1 MYVLT
6 VRGDFSAA
14 HSLPSSGSKCERL
27 HGHNWKVEVQVW
39 AEELDASG
47 MVIDF
52 HELKAMTGEIL
63 EELDHRLLNEL
74 PAFQQRN
81 PTAENLAQYIYER
94 LAERLPEG
102 RAKLDRVHVW
112 ESDTT
117 AASYGGPSPRAWHHD
132 SS

>member
-1 MYVLT
+1 MYALT
-6 VRGDFSAA
+6 VLGDFSAA

-27 HGHNWKVEVQVW
+27 HGHNWKVEVQIW

-81 PTAENLAQYIYER
+81 PTAESLAQYIYER
-94 LAERLPEG
+94 LAARLPGG
-102 RAKLDRVHVW
+102 RAKLDRVRVW
-112 ESDTT
+112 ESETT
-117 AASYGGPSPRAWHHD
+117 AASYRKP
-132 SS
+132 

>member
-1 MYVLT
+1 MYALT

-27 HGHNWKVEVQVW
+27 HGHNWKVDVRVW

-52 HELKAMTGEIL
+52 HDLKAMTCEVL

-94 LAERLPEG
+94 LAERLPGG
-102 RAKLDRVHVW
+102 RAKLDRVRVW
-112 ESDTT
+112 ESETT
-117 AASYGGPSPRAWHHD
+117 AASYR

>member
-1 MYVLT
+1 MYALT

-27 HGHNWKVEVQVW
+27 HGHNWKVEVRVW

-52 HELKAMTGEIL
+52 HDLKAMTGEVL

-74 PAFQQRN
+74 PAFHQRN
-81 PTAENLAQYIYER
+81 PTAENLAQYIYEK
-94 LAERLPEG
+94 LAERLLRG
-102 RAKLDRVHVW
+102 GAKLDQVRVW
-112 ESDTT
+112 ESETT
-117 AASYGGPSPRAWHHD
+117 AASYRRS
-132 SS
+132 